1 MHRVTD
7 LPYHPYS
14 LELSRHFPR
23 PVRKLCI
30 DAGFGCPNRDSRRD
44 HPGCIF
50 CNNDAFTTGIPGASV
65 EEQLRFG
72 LGRLSR
78 QVNQPDALVYLQNFT
93 NTHAPVEELRALYT
107 SILAS
112 PHVVGLAIG
121 TRPDCVPDPVLD
133 LLAELAV
140 GRYLLLELGLPSS
153 RDETLAFLQ
162 RGHDAGC
169 FAEAVGRARARG
181 LRVCGHMMTGLPGEG
196 EAEAV
201 STARFLV
208 EAGVSG
214 LKIHNLHIVRDTELA
229 RMHGEEPI
237 RLLSME
243 EHAGLVVGILEWV
256 PQGVVVHRLWGFAQR
271 GYLVA
276 PEWCRHGGRIREA
289 ILEEF
294 SRRGSWQG
302 KALGEP
308 CRFFPETA

>member
-1 MHRVTD
+1 MHRVTT

-14 LELSRHFPR
+14 LELSRHFAR

-44 HPGCIF
+44 RPGCIF

-107 SILAS
+107 SILNS

-133 LLAELAV
+133 LLAELAE
-140 GRYLLLELGLPSS
+140 GTYLQLELGLPSA
-153 RDETLAFLQ
+153 RDDTLLHLR
-162 RGHDAGC
+162 RGHDAAC
-169 FAEAVGRARARG
+169 FADAVGRAVSRG

-196 EAEAV
+196 EADAV

-214 LKIHNLHIVRDTELA
+214 LKIHNLHIVRDTALA
-229 RMHGEEPI
+229 ETYDRDPFP
-237 RLLSME
+237 LLTME
-243 EHAGLVVGILEWV
+243 GHAGMVVGVLECV

-276 PEWCRHGGRIREA
+276 PEWCRHGSRVRDA
-289 ILEEF
+289 ILAAF
-294 SRRGSWQG
+294 SQRDSWQG

-308 CRFFPETA
+308 RRLFPETP